1 VDESAKQPTDNQASY
16 QEQFESSLPPELR
29 KLMEQTK
36 QREEA
41 AAAAPA
47 AEAQGSKED
56 TTIDRSGTQPPG
68 DAKDLTQTSLN
79 KKDDE
84 LFNGMIN

>member
-1 VDESAKQPTDNQASY
+1 VDETAKEPVDPQASY
-16 QEQFESSLPPELR
+16 QEQFESTLPPELR

-41 AAAAPA
+41 AAAA
-47 AEAQGSKED
+47 EALLNKED
-56 TTIDRSGTQPPG
+56 TTVSTQPSS
-68 DAKDLTQTSLN
+68 DLLKDGKTLTQTSLD

-84 LFNGMIN
+84 LFNGMINY